1 MANHF
6 DDLFSIEGV
15 LGVFYISD
23 AGKPLVAELSS
34 SHDGGDNECREAQA
48 FLTEKL
54 RWRDLAPVVEG
65 STEGEIL
72 FDALRVYYRR
82 TVEGVLYILMAPQC
96 VAAMVRMACDLI
108 STDLDKSRKSRG
120 FGRFFKM

>member
-23 AGKPLVAELSS
+23 AGKPLVARLST
-34 SHDGGDNECREAQA
+34 SHDGGDHECREAQA

-54 RWRDLAPVVEG
+54 RWRDLTPVVEG

-72 FDALRVYYRR
+72 FDAVRVYYRR

-108 STDLDKSRKSRG
+108 STDLDKSRKTRG